1 MTKELIGALAITLV
15 AVIAVAIYLS
25 NRQLRKK
32 QETAMVQPA
41 SFLDEGTKAF
51 YVATVYAE
59 KPLDRIWA
67 YGLGVRGNGSIS
79 VIADGVG
86 ITRVGAEGFFIP
98 AESLEGV
105 GLQSATIDKGVERDG
120 LLAIDWKLG
129 ETSLTT
135 ILRINDSS
143 TKKKVVFEIEKLIGV
158 AVG

>member
-1 MTKELIGALAITLV
+1 MTKELIGTLAIALV

-25 NRQLRKK
+25 NRRLRRS
-32 QETAMVQPA
+32 QEASIRQPA
-41 SFLDEGTKAF
+41 TFAGEGTKAF

-79 VIADGVG
+79 VLADGIG
-86 ITRVGAEGFFIP
+86 ISRVGASGFFIP
-98 AESLEGV
+98 SGSLEGV

-120 LLAIDWKLG
+120 LLAIDWTLG

-135 ILRINDSS
+135 ILRINNSS
-143 TKKKVVFEIEKLIGV
+143 MKKKVVFEIEKLIGV